1 MTPPRHTSRLN
12 SGEVKAPSESPRPRR
27 PPLRPRRA
35 NPEPPK
41 PFKFGAHIYLA
52 QTQPGFEP
60 IAWNEIAARYDRGLA
75 AELGRRLVPERV
87 GMTIFSAPRIAS
99 LKQVRTAEDFFA
111 VVAYRRFPV
120 KAPDPAK
127 RYAPKTPAEHDED
140 ERLARKMLD
149 GVRIASRDARFIEEA
164 LTAHVSL
171 VPGSHA
177 GKRLYYRVVARM
189 AGEHPFRRVD
199 LQHAVERGIG
209 GRDDHTWHLGG
220 EESDVEFWVTMFP
233 GEMVLTLRLSDAR
246 LRHRDYKV
254 AHMPG
259 SLRPS
264 VAAALGWLS
273 EPSPD
278 DIVLDPLCGAA
289 TVLIERAHLGRYR
302 QLIGGDSNPAMLDA
316 ARENVGPRYK
326 PIDLHSWDATAIA
339 LGDASVTKVV
349 TNLPWGMRH
358 GSHAEN
364 RRLYPFLFEEFRRVT
379 RPGGLIVMLTAET
392 RLMADLMS
400 RGLFRPQKI
409 LRVSILGAPAAIYVV
424 RTA

>member
-1 MTPPRHTSRLN
+1 MRVWAVRS
-12 SGEVKAPSESPRPRR
+12 ARPHDDTIRARR
-27 PPLRPRRA
+27 PPPRPQRA

-60 IAWNEIAARYDRGLA
+60 IAANEIGARFDRNRI

-87 GMTIFSAPRIAS
+87 GMTIFSAPRIDP
-99 LKQVRTAEDFFA
+99 LKLVRTAEDFFA

-120 KAPDPAK
+120 SPLDPALK
-127 RYAPKTPAEHDED
+127 YVPKSTAEHDAD
-140 ERLARKMLD
+140 ARLASKTLER
-149 GVRIASRDARFIEEA
+149 VRTASRDARFIEEA
-164 LTAHVSL
+164 LAAHVSL
-171 VPGSHA
+171 VPGSRA
-177 GKRLYYRVVARM
+177 GRRLHYRVIARM

-199 LQHAVERGIG
+199 LQRAVERGIG
-209 GRDDHTWHLGG
+209 ERDDHSWHPGG
-220 EESDVEFWVTMFP
+220 DDADVEFWATMFP
-233 GEMVLTLRLSDAR
+233 GEFILTLRLSDER

-254 AHMPG
+254 AHLPG

-278 DIVLDPLCGAA
+278 DIVLDPMCGAG
-289 TVLIERAHLGRYR
+289 TVLIERAHLGRYQR
-302 QLIGGDSNPAMLDA
+302 LIGGDSDRVSLAA

-326 PIDLHSWDATAIA
+326 PIELNPWDATAIPLA
-339 LGDASVTKVV
+339 SASVTKVV

-364 RRLYPFLFEEFRRVT
+364 RRLYPPLIEEFRRVVG
-379 RPGGLIVMLTAET
+379 PGGLIVMLTAET

-400 RGLFRPQKI
+400 RKVFRPHTI

-424 RTA
+424 RAA

>member
-1 MTPPRHTSRLN
+1 MVRALKGLKPRDETIR
-12 SGEVKAPSESPRPRR
+12 ARR
-27 PPLRPRRA
+27 PPPRPRRA

-60 IAWNEIAARYDRGLA
+60 IAWNEIAARFDRDDT
-75 AELGRRLVPERV
+75 AELGRRLVPDRV
-87 GMTIFSAPRIAS
+87 GMTIFSAPRIAP
-99 LKQVRTAEDFFA
+99 LKLVRTAEDFFT
-111 VVAYRRFPV
+111 VIAYRRFPV
-120 KAPDPAK
+120 SPLDPALK
-127 RYAPKTPAEHDED
+127 YMPKSAAEHDAD
-140 ERLARKMLD
+140 ERLASKTLER
-149 GVRIASRDARFIEEA
+149 VRTAGRDARFIEEA
-164 LTAHVSL
+164 LAAHVSL
-171 VPGSHA
+171 VPGSRA
-177 GKRLYYRVVARM
+177 GKRLQFRVIARM

-199 LQHAVERGIG
+199 LQRAVERGIG
-209 GRDDHTWHLGG
+209 ERDDHSWQLGG
-220 EESDVEFWVTMFP
+220 DDSDVEFWATMFP
-233 GEMVLTLRLSDAR
+233 GEFILTMRLSDER

-273 EPSPD
+273 EPAPD
-278 DIVLDPLCGAA
+278 DIVLDPLCGAG
-289 TVLIERAHLGRYR
+289 TVLIERAHLGRY
-302 QLIGGDSNPAMLDA
+302 QLLIGGDSNPVSLAA

-326 PIDLHSWDATAIA
+326 PIELHAWDATAIA
-339 LGDASVTKVV
+339 LGAASVSKVV

-364 RRLYPFLFEEFRRVT
+364 RRLYPHLIEEFRRVVK
-379 RPGGLIVMLTAET
+379 PGGLIVMLTAET

-400 RGLFRPQKI
+400 RGVFRPQKI

-424 RTA
+424 RVA

>member
-1 MTPPRHTSRLN
+1 MKAIKPRDETIQ
-12 SGEVKAPSESPRPRR
+12 ARR
-27 PPLRPRRA
+27 PPPRPRRA

-41 PFKFGAHIYLA
+41 PFKFGPHIYLA

-60 IAWNEIAARYDRGLA
+60 IAWNEIAARCDRDNPV
-75 AELGRRLVPERV
+75 ELGRRYVPDRV
-87 GMTIFSAPRIAS
+87 GMTILSTPRVAP
-99 LKQVRTAEDFFA
+99 LKLVRTAEDFFA

-120 KAPDPAK
+120 SPFDPALK
-127 RYAPKTPAEHDED
+127 YAPKSTAEHEAD
-140 ERLARKMLD
+140 ERVASKTLER
-149 GVRIASRDARFIEEA
+149 VRTAGRDARFIEEA
-164 LTAHVSL
+164 LAAHVSM
-171 VPGSHA
+171 VPGSRA
-177 GKRLYYRVVARM
+177 GKRLHYRVIARM

-209 GRDDHTWHLGG
+209 DRDDHSWQPGG
-220 EESDVEFWVTMFP
+220 DDADVEFWATMFP
-233 GEMVLTLRLSDAR
+233 GEFILTLRLSDER

-254 AHMPG
+254 AHLPG

-278 DIVLDPLCGAA
+278 DIVLDPMCGAG
-289 TVLIERAHLGRYR
+289 TVLIERANMGRY
-302 QLIGGDSNPAMLDA
+302 QLLIGGDSNPESLDA

-326 PIDLHSWDATAIA
+326 PIELHTWDASAIA
-339 LGDASVTKVV
+339 LEAASVNKVI

-364 RRLYPFLFEEFRRVT
+364 RRLYPHLIEEFRRVT
-379 RPGGLIVMLTAET
+379 KPGGLIVMLTAET

-400 RGLFRPQKI
+400 RGAFRPQKI
-409 LRVSILGAPAAIYVV
+409 LRVSILGAPAAIYLV
-424 RTA
+424 RV

>member
-1 MTPPRHTSRLN
+1 MVRALKGLKPRDETI
-12 SGEVKAPSESPRPRR
+12 RPRR
-27 PPLRPRRA
+27 PPPRPRRA

-60 IAWNEIAARYDRGLA
+60 IAWNEIAARFDRDDT
-75 AELGRRLVPERV
+75 AELGRRLVPDRV
-87 GMTIFSAPRIAS
+87 GMTIFSAPRIAP
-99 LKQVRTAEDFFA
+99 LKLVRTAEDFFT
-111 VVAYRRFPV
+111 VIAYRRFPV
-120 KAPDPAK
+120 SPLDPALK
-127 RYAPKTPAEHDED
+127 YMPKSAAEHDAD
-140 ERLARKMLD
+140 ERLASKTLER
-149 GVRIASRDARFIEEA
+149 VRTAGRDARFIEEGLA
-164 LTAHVSL
+164 AHVSL
-171 VPGSHA
+171 VPGSRA
-177 GKRLYYRVVARM
+177 GKRLQFRVIARM

-199 LQHAVERGIG
+199 LQRAVERGIG
-209 GRDDHTWHLGG
+209 ERDDHSWQLGG
-220 EESDVEFWVTMFP
+220 DDSDVEFWATMFP
-233 GEMVLTLRLSDAR
+233 GEFILTMRLSDER

-273 EPSPD
+273 EPAPD
-278 DIVLDPLCGAA
+278 DIVLDPLCGAG
-289 TVLIERAHLGRYR
+289 TVLIERAHLGRY
-302 QLIGGDSNPAMLDA
+302 QLLIGGDSNPVSLAA

-326 PIDLHSWDATAIA
+326 PIELHTWDATAIA
-339 LGDASVTKVV
+339 LGAASVSKVV

-364 RRLYPFLFEEFRRVT
+364 RRLYPHLIEEFRRVVK
-379 RPGGLIVMLTAET
+379 PGGLIVMLTAET

-400 RGLFRPQKI
+400 RGVFRPQKI

-424 RTA
+424 RVA

>member
-1 MTPPRHTSRLN
+1 MVRALKGLKPRDETIR
-12 SGEVKAPSESPRPRR
+12 ARR
-27 PPLRPRRA
+27 PPPRPRRA

-60 IAWNEIAARYDRGLA
+60 IAWNEIAARFDRDDT
-75 AELGRRLVPERV
+75 AELGRRLVPDRV
-87 GMTIFSAPRIAS
+87 GMTIFSAPRIAP
-99 LKQVRTAEDFFA
+99 LKLVRTAEDFFT
-111 VVAYRRFPV
+111 VIAYRRFPV
-120 KAPDPAK
+120 SPLDPALK
-127 RYAPKTPAEHDED
+127 YMPKSAAEHDAD
-140 ERLARKMLD
+140 ERLASKTLER
-149 GVRIASRDARFIEEA
+149 VRTASRDARFIEEA
-164 LTAHVSL
+164 LAAHVSL
-171 VPGSHA
+171 VPGSRA
-177 GKRLYYRVVARM
+177 GKRLQFRVIARM

-199 LQHAVERGIG
+199 LQRAVERGIG
-209 GRDDHTWHLGG
+209 ERDDHSWQLGG
-220 EESDVEFWVTMFP
+220 DDSDVEFWATMFP
-233 GEMVLTLRLSDAR
+233 SEFILTMRLSDER

-273 EPSPD
+273 EPALD
-278 DIVLDPLCGAA
+278 DIVLDPLCGAG
-289 TVLIERAHLGRYR
+289 TVLIERAHLGRY
-302 QLIGGDSNPAMLDA
+302 QLLIGGDSNPVSLAA

-326 PIDLHSWDATAIA
+326 PIELHTWDATAIA
-339 LGDASVTKVV
+339 LGAASVSKVV

-364 RRLYPFLFEEFRRVT
+364 RRLYPHLIEEFRRVVK
-379 RPGGLIVMLTAET
+379 PGGLIVMLTAET

-400 RGLFRPQKI
+400 RGVFRPQKI

-424 RTA
+424 RVA

>member
-1 MTPPRHTSRLN
+1 MTRVQPRAD
-12 SGEVKAPSESPRPRR
+12 GPRPRR
-27 PPLRPRRA
+27 PPPRRA

-41 PFKFGAHIYLA
+41 PFKFGPHLYLA

-60 IAWNEIAARYDRGLA
+60 IAWNEIAARYDREDT
-75 AELGRRLVPERV
+75 AEVGRRLVPDRV
-87 GMTIFSAPRIAS
+87 GMTIFSAPRTAA

-111 VVAYRRFPV
+111 VVAYRRFPLLP
-120 KAPDPAK
+120 ADPAK
-127 RYAPKTPAEHDED
+127 RYTPKSPAEHDDD
-140 ERLARKMLD
+140 ERLGRKILER
-149 GVRIASRDARFIEEA
+149 VRTASRDARFIEEA
-164 LTAHVSL
+164 LAAHVSL

-177 GKRLYYRVVARM
+177 GRRLYFRVIARM

-209 GRDDHTWHLGG
+209 ERDDHVWHPGG
-220 EESDVEFWVTMFP
+220 EDADVEFWVTMFP
-233 GEMVLTLRLSDAR
+233 GELVLTLRLSDER
-246 LRHRDYKV
+246 LRHREYKV

-273 EPSPD
+273 EPAPD
-278 DIVLDPLCGAA
+278 DIVLDPLCGAG
-289 TVLIERAHLGRYR
+289 TVLIERAHLGRYQ

-326 PIDLHSWDATAIA
+326 PIELHAWDATAIA
-339 LGDASVTKVV
+339 LGAASVSKVI

-364 RRLYPFLFEEFRRVT
+364 RRLYPYLIEEFRRVV

-400 RGLFRPQKI
+400 RGVFRPQKI

-424 RTA
+424 RAA

>member
-1 MTPPRHTSRLN
+1 MVRALKGLKPRDETI
-12 SGEVKAPSESPRPRR
+12 RPRR
-27 PPLRPRRA
+27 PPPRPRRA

-60 IAWNEIAARYDRGLA
+60 IAWNEIAARFDRDDT
-75 AELGRRLVPERV
+75 AELGRRLVPDRV
-87 GMTIFSAPRIAS
+87 GMTIFSAPRIAP
-99 LKQVRTAEDFFA
+99 LKLVRTAEDFFT
-111 VVAYRRFPV
+111 VIAYRRFPV
-120 KAPDPAK
+120 SPLDPALK
-127 RYAPKTPAEHDED
+127 YMPKSAAEHDAD
-140 ERLARKMLD
+140 ERLASKTLER
-149 GVRIASRDARFIEEA
+149 VRTAGRDARFIEEGLA
-164 LTAHVSL
+164 AHVSL
-171 VPGSHA
+171 VPGSRA
-177 GKRLYYRVVARM
+177 GKRLQFRVIARM

-199 LQHAVERGIG
+199 LQRAVERGIG
-209 GRDDHTWHLGG
+209 ERDDHSWQLGG
-220 EESDVEFWVTMFP
+220 DDSDVEFWATMFP
-233 GEMVLTLRLSDAR
+233 GEFILTMRLSDER

-273 EPSPD
+273 EPAPD
-278 DIVLDPLCGAA
+278 DIVLDPLCGAG
-289 TVLIERAHLGRYR
+289 TVLIERAHLGRY
-302 QLIGGDSNPAMLDA
+302 QLLIGGDSNPVSLAA

-326 PIDLHSWDATAIA
+326 PIELHAWDATAIA
-339 LGDASVTKVV
+339 LGAASVSKVV

-364 RRLYPFLFEEFRRVT
+364 RRLYPHLIEEFRRVVK
-379 RPGGLIVMLTAET
+379 PGGLIVMLTAET

-400 RGLFRPQKI
+400 RGVFRPQKI

-424 RTA
+424 RVA

>member
-1 MTPPRHTSRLN
+1 MKRGDAGRAKPAHPPPRPQT
-12 SGEVKAPSESPRPRR
+12 AR

-60 IAWNEIAARYDRGLA
+60 IAWGEIAARYGRGAA
-75 AELGRRLVPERV
+75 AEIGRRTVPERV
-87 GMTIFSAPRIAS
+87 GMTIFSAPAVAA

-120 KAPDPAK
+120 LPVDPAK
-127 RYAPKTPAEHDED
+127 RYVPKTPAEHDED
-140 ERLARKMLD
+140 DRLGRKTLER
-149 GVRIASRDARFIEEA
+149 VRTASRDARFIEEA
-164 LTAHVSL
+164 LAAHVSL
-171 VPGSHA
+171 VPGSRA
-177 GKRLYYRVVARM
+177 GRRLYYRVVARM

-199 LQHAVERGIG
+199 LQHAVERGIAD
-209 GRDDHTWHLGG
+209 RDDHVWHPGG
-220 EESDVEFWVTMFP
+220 DDADVEFWVTMFP
-233 GEMVLTLRLSDAR
+233 GEMILTVRLSDER
-246 LRHRDYKV
+246 VRQRDYKV
-254 AHMPG
+254 AHLPG

-264 VAAALGWLS
+264 VAAALGWLA
-273 EPSPD
+273 EPADD
-278 DIVLDPLCGAA
+278 DIVLDPMCGAG
-289 TVLIERAHLGRYR
+289 TVLIERAHLGRYAK
-302 QLIGGDSNPAMLDA
+302 LIGGDSDPAMLEA
-316 ARENVGPRYK
+316 ARANVGPRYK
-326 PIDLHSWDATAIA
+326 PIELNSWDAAGLP
-339 LGDASVTKVV
+339 LGDGAVTKVI

-364 RRLYPFLFEEFRRVT
+364 RRLYPALIEEFRRVI

-424 RTA
+424 RAT

>member
-1 MTPPRHTSRLN
+1 MQPHNEL
-12 SGEVKAPSESPRPRR
+12 PRPRR

-52 QTQPGFEP
+52 QTQPGFEA
-60 IAWNEIAARYDRGLA
+60 IAWNEIGARCGRDDT
-75 AELGRRLVPERV
+75 AEVGRRLVPDRV
-87 GMTIFSAPRIAS
+87 GMTIFSAPRTSA

-120 KAPDPAK
+120 APPAPSR
-127 RYAPKTPAEHDED
+127 RYTPKSAAEYQED
-140 ERLARKMLD
+140 ERLARKILER
-149 GVRIASRDARFIEEA
+149 VRTASRDARFIEEA
-164 LTAHVSL
+164 LAAHVSL
-171 VPGSHA
+171 VPGSRA
-177 GKRLYYRVVARM
+177 GRRLYYRVVARM

-209 GRDDHTWHLGG
+209 ERDDHVWHLGG
-220 EESDVEFWVTMFP
+220 DGADVEFWVTMFP
-233 GEMVLTLRLSDAR
+233 GELVLTLRLSDER

-273 EPSPD
+273 EPAPD
-278 DIVLDPLCGAA
+278 DLVLDPLCGAG
-289 TVLIERAHLGRYR
+289 TVLIERAHLGRYQ
-302 QLIGGDSNPAMLDA
+302 QLIGGDSNPAALDA

-326 PIDLHSWDATAIA
+326 PIELHSWDATAIA
-339 LGDASVTKVV
+339 LEAASVSKVV

-364 RRLYPFLFEEFRRVT
+364 RRLYPYLIEEFRRVVK
-379 RPGGLIVMLTAET
+379 PGGLIVMLTAET

-400 RGLFRPQKI
+400 RGVFRPQKI

-424 RTA
+424 RIA